1 MRKQDM
7 SPPTNNW
14 RERRTEH
21 SFYAEIVTDSTTRN
35 PERKDT

>member
-1 MRKQDM
+1 M

-21 SFYAEIVTDSTTRN
+21 RFYMAIVKNIITWNSELLVKQGT
-35 PERKDT
+35 